1 MLIVYVS
8 SQLNWWCWWWN
19 TRDDNDGDDDC
30 GDDDD
35 GVDDDD
41 DANEMNVL
49 MLLLVIMLLMIMM
62 MMSKTWI
69 LLNKILFEILAK
81 ISKSIYFD
89 KDVWCVMYFLIE
101 YCVLQG
107 FKLICES
114 KRIARAPDPGVFADP
129 SSMIIVHA
137 CTMIIVHACTMIIV
151 HAYTMI
157 IVHTYTMIIVH
168 AYTVIIVHANTFSS
182 REGIDV
188 WGYCSPEGYEGKNS
202 RAFLLPNNSQFFIWL
217 GGVRSDPPLPNK
229 KPVFYLGE
237 GGCSVEG
244 ALEPPPI
251 CVCSTGQPPSP
262 K

>member
-1 MLIVYVS
+1 MHVTMIIVHA
-8 SQLNWWCWWWN
+8 C
-19 TRDDNDGDDDC
+19 T
-30 GDDDD
+30 
-35 GVDDDD
+35 
-41 DANEMNVL
+41 M
-49 MLLLVIMLLMIMM
+49 
-62 MMSKTWI
+62 
-69 LLNKILFEILAK
+69 F
-81 ISKSIYFD
+81 
-89 KDVWCVMYFLIE
+89 
-101 YCVLQG
+101 
-107 FKLICES
+107 
-114 KRIARAPDPGVFADP
+114 
-129 SSMIIVHA
+129 IVHA

-237 GGCSVEG
+237 GGWPVEPTQIG
-244 ALEPPPI
+244 GGSNAP
-251 CVCSTGQPPSP
+251 STLQPPSP